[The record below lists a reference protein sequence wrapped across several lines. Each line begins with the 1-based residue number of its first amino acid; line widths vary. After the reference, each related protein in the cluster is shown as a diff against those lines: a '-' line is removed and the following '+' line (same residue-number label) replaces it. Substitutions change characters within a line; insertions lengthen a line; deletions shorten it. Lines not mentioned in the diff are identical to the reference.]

1 MTYANFITSFRII
14 LIPAM
19 VLFFFFNT
27 EGSRYIVTV
36 IFIIAA
42 ITDYFDGYAAR
53 KYNQVTNFGK
63 FIDPVADKILV
74 VSSLLLILYG
84 YNKLEIFIPVC
95 IIILREVV
103 ISSLREWEAINS
115 KKIIEVNKL
124 GKIKTSFQLFA
135 IGFLLFDGTI
145 FTISSYLIGLYG
157 IYIAAFLSLVSM
169 IKYIRF
175 VIKP

>member
-14 LIPAM
+14 LIPIM
-19 VLFFFFNT
+19 ILFFFFSA
-27 EGSRYIVTV
+27 EGSRYIVTAV
-36 IFIIAA
+36 FVIAA
-42 ITDYFDGYAAR
+42 ITDYFDGFVAR

-74 VSSLLLILYG
+74 VSSLLLILLDH
-84 YNKLEIFIPVC
+84 NKLEIFIPVC
-95 IIILREVV
+95 IIILREVI
-103 ISSLREWEAINS
+103 ISSLREWEAINF
-115 KKIIEVNKL
+115 KKTIEVNKL
-124 GKIKTSFQLFA
+124 GKIKTVFQLFA

>member
-42 ITDYFDGYAAR
+42 ITDYFDGYVAR

-103 ISSLREWEAINS
+103 ISSLREW
-115 KKIIEVNKL
+115 
-124 GKIKTSFQLFA
+124 
-135 IGFLLFDGTI
+135 
-145 FTISSYLIGLYG
+145 
-157 IYIAAFLSLVSM
+157 
-169 IKYIRF
+169 
-175 VIKP
+175 